1 MRDDHRRLA
10 HAGLTFGVPLS
21 EARAGSL
28 VASVGVAPGGHVVE
42 LACGWAELLLRV
54 VETHPGTTGVGVDP
68 DRRAVDRGRAAIAK
82 RGLHERVELVE
93 GDPATFQDMGEAVIC
108 AGGGQ
113 SFGGSTAA
121 LRRIRAIVEPG
132 GVVLFGDAYWQRP
145 PGAEARARF
154 GELPVLDG
162 LDVGRRGGRV
172 RGRGDPGG
180 ERSGV
185 GCVRGDTPS
194 RARDGRRPRC
204 PAARDRPRTRVSELA
219 PRRPRVRLAPAPRT
233 AARQVALSG
242 W

>member
-162 LDVGRRGGRV
+162 LTSVAAAAGYGVEATQVASEAEWDAFEATRRRGLETADDPDARLLAIDREREYRSSL
-172 RGRGDPGG
+172 RGVLGFAWLLLR
-180 ERSGV
+180 
-185 GCVRGDTPS
+185 
-194 RARDGRRPRC
+194 
-204 PAARDRPRTRVSELA
+204 A
-219 PRRPRVRLAPAPRT
+219 PRPGRSR
-233 AARQVALSG
+233 
-242 W
+242 